1 VAADGLTATVVG
13 AGIAGLAA
21 AVSLAQAGW
30 QVKVLERAS
39 AFGEVGAGLAI
50 TGNGMT
56 ALTALGMDGAARIA
70 GYQTVTAG
78 FQDPSG
84 RWLMR
89 IPDRSDLRGVT
100 KIWGLHRQ
108 RLHAVLRQAAEAADG
123 VELVTGAEVVAVRPG
138 APGGELAAVTWETG
152 TGAHTAD
159 AQLVVAADGVRSAVR
174 AQLFPAARPRYS
186 GSTSWRAVI
195 PDTVSDGRLIEVW
208 GPGTEFGALRIS
220 DSEIYWYGYFRN
232 PEGAVFAD
240 ELAAARDRFMAW
252 APWIRGLVTATP
264 ADQLIRHDV
273 YHLPQGLPAY
283 VCGRVVLVGDAAH
296 AALPTAGQGAATA
309 LEDGVCVGRII
320 AAPVRAGGDL
330 AAALTAFDRTRRPRC
345 QRIIRTSAMIAR
357 VGADL
362 GGGWRQTVRNTLLRL
377 APPGPLVKVGAPI
390 VRWTPPSDIQNAG

>member
-1 VAADGLTATVVG
+1 MAADGLTAAVVG
-13 AGIAGLAA
+13 GGIAGLAS

-30 QVKVLERAS
+30 QVTVLERAQ

-56 ALTALGMDGAARIA
+56 ALAALGIGGAARAA
-70 GYQTVTAG
+70 GFQTVTAG

-84 RWLMR
+84 HWLMR
-89 IPDRSDLRGVT
+89 IPDRPGLRAVT
-100 KIWGLHRQ
+100 TIWGLHRQ
-108 RLHAVLRQAAEAADG
+108 RLHAVLRQAAAAAGG

-138 APGGELAAVTWETG
+138 APGGDLAAVTWRTENE
-152 TGAHTAD
+152 AHRVRV
-159 AQLVVAADGVRSAVR
+159 QLVVAADGVRSAVR
-174 AQLFPAARPRYS
+174 AQLFPAARPHYS

-195 PDTVSDGRLIEVW
+195 PDSASDGRLVEVW
-208 GPGTEFGALRIS
+208 GPGTEFGALRVS

-240 ELAAARDRFMAW
+240 ELGAARDRFAAW
-252 APWIRGLVTATP
+252 APWIRGLVAATP
-264 ADQLIRHDV
+264 ADRLIRHDV

-283 VCGRVVLVGDAAH
+283 VYGRVAFAGDAAH

-330 AAALTAFDRTRRPRC
+330 AAALTAFDHVRRPRC
-345 QRIIRTSAMIAR
+345 RQMARTAAMIAR
-357 VGADL
+357 IGADL
-362 GGGWRQTVRNTLLRL
+362 GGGWRQTARNTLLRL
-377 APPGPLVKVGAPI
+377 APAGPLVKAGAPI
-390 VRWTPPSDIQNAG
+390 VRWAPPE

>member
-1 VAADGLTATVVG
+1 
-13 AGIAGLAA
+13 LAS
-21 AVSLAQAGW
+21 AVSLVQAGW

-50 TGNGMT
+50 TGNGIT
-56 ALTALGMDGAARIA
+56 ALAALGMDEAVRAA

-89 IPDRSDLRGVT
+89 IPDRSDLRAVT
-100 KIWGLHRQ
+100 TIWGLHRQ
-108 RLHAVLRQAAEAADG
+108 RLHDVLHQAVETADG
-123 VELVTGAEVVAVRPG
+123 VELVTGAEVIAVRPG
-138 APGGELAAVTWETG
+138 APGGELASVTWG
-152 TGAHTAD
+152 AGDAAHTVE

-195 PDTVSDGRLIEVW
+195 PDAVSDGRLVEVW
-208 GPGTEFGALRIS
+208 GPGTEFGALRVS
-220 DSEIYWYGYFRN
+220 ASEICWYGYFRN
-232 PEGAVFAD
+232 PEGAIFAD
-240 ELAAARDRFMAW
+240 ELGAARDRFAAW
-252 APWIRGLVTATP
+252 APWIRGIVTATP
-264 ADQLIRHDV
+264 ADRLIRHDV

-309 LEDGVCVGRII
+309 LEDGVCVGRIV

-330 AAALTAFDRTRRPRC
+330 AAALTAFDGARRPRC
-345 QRIIRTSAMIAR
+345 RQIVRTAAMIAR
-357 VGADL
+357 IGTDL
-362 GGGWRQTVRNTLLRL
+362 GGGPRQAVRNTLLRL
-377 APPGPLVKVGAPI
+377 APPGPLVKAGAKI
-390 VRWTPPSDIQNAG
+390 VRWTPP

>member
-1 VAADGLTATVVG
+1 MAADGLTATVVG
-13 AGIAGLAA
+13 GGIAGLASA
-21 AVSLAQAGW
+21 ISLAQAGW
-30 QVKVLERAS
+30 RVKVLERAS

-56 ALTALGMDGAARIA
+56 ALAALGIDKAARVA
-70 GYQTVTAG
+70 GHQTVTAG
-78 FQDPSG
+78 FQDPGG

-89 IPDRSDLRGVT
+89 IPDRSDLRAVT
-100 KIWGLHRQ
+100 TIWGLHRQ
-108 RLHAVLRQAAEAADG
+108 RLHDVLRQAAAAADG

-138 APGGELAAVTWETG
+138 APGGELAAVTWG
-152 TGAHTAD
+152 TAEGADTVD
-159 AQLVVAADGVRSAVR
+159 AQLVVAADGVRSAMR

-195 PDTVSDGRLIEVW
+195 PDTVSHGRLVEVW
-208 GPGTEFGALRIS
+208 GPGTEFGALRVS

-232 PEGAVFAD
+232 PEGAIFAD
-240 ELAAARDRFMAW
+240 ELAAARDRFAAW

-264 ADQLIRHDV
+264 ADRLIRHDV

-309 LEDGVCVGRII
+309 LEDGVCVGRMI

-330 AAALTAFDRTRRPRC
+330 AAALTAFDRIRRPRC
-345 QRIIRTSAMIAR
+345 QQIVRTAAMIAR
-357 VGADL
+357 IGVDL
-362 GGGWRQTVRNTLLRL
+362 GGGRGQAVRNTLLRL
-377 APPGPLVKVGAPI
+377 APPGPLVKAGARI
-390 VRWTPPSDIQNAG
+390 VRWTPP